1 MAQSRISE
9 RKRTI
14 RGMELGAD
22 DYITKPFTA
31 NELLTAISTWLA
43 KHEVVMQQ
51 YNNERQKIAA
61 LQQEVQQLQ
70 HHVDT
75 NNEILKQFPQEL
87 INVIPKLSMAIYLL
101 KNLQPGTQHDRCLE
115 VLQQLCKKEITL
127 LNQMPYLQDVL
138 SPEDFNILQ
147 QFAIAP

>member
-1 MAQSRISE
+1 M
-9 RKRTI
+9 K
-14 RGMELGAD
+14 LGAD

-31 NELLTAISTWLA
+31 NELLTEISTRLA

-51 YNNERQKIAA
+51 YNNDRQKIAA

-87 INVIPKLSMAIYLL
+87 INVIPKLSMAIYLI
-101 KNLQPGTQHDRCLE
+101 KNLQPGTQRDHCLE

-138 SPEDFNILQ
+138 SHEDFNILQ